1 MAVMRRELPSGTVRM
16 REHRP
21 TLWNHPL
28 LTATLGALAVIVAYQ
43 LLSGTLFWAR
53 VKIDD
58 VRYGYPRSYQLDG
71 FVGFGESNGTP
82 THFVALNLH
91 RQIVVLVTAGDDP
104 AHTSVLKGPY
114 LFGNDEEYSPVTL
127 RLVDVTGDGYPDV
140 VLNVDHQQVVWVA
153 QPRQGLFRPLT
164 PQERLAAAQVL
175 GTAP

>member
-16 REHRP
+16 RERRP
-21 TLWNHPL
+21 TVWNHPL
-28 LTATLGALAVIVAYQ
+28 LSAMLGALAVIVTYQ

-53 VKIDD
+53 VKLDD

-104 AHTSVLKGPY
+104 SHTSVLKGPY
-114 LFGNDEEYSPVTL
+114 LFGTDEEYSPVTL

-140 VLNVDHQQVVWVA
+140 VLNVDNQQVVWVD
-153 QPRQGLFRPLT
+153 QPRQGTFRPLL
-164 PQERLAAAQVL
+164 PGERTAAARAL